1 MDAIFTRTSVR
12 AYADRPVEP
21 EKLERLLRAG
31 MAAPSARNQ
40 QPWEFYVT
48 TDRARLQ
55 ALSGCSPYVGFVKNA
70 TASKLRYPM
79 VQTSIFT
86 VSFQLF

>member
-40 QPWEFYVT
+40 
-48 TDRARLQ
+48 
-55 ALSGCSPYVGFVKNA
+55 
-70 TASKLRYPM
+70 
-79 VQTSIFT
+79 
-86 VSFQLF
+86 

>member
-21 EKLERLLRAG
+21 EKLERLLRAS

-55 ALSGCSPYVGFVKNA
+55 ALSGCSPYVGFVKTRGPPSCPA
-70 TASKLRYPM
+70 TAKKGSPRP
-79 VQTSIFT
+79 TT
-86 VSFQLF
+86 R

>member
-40 QPWEFYVT
+40 QP
-48 TDRARLQ
+48 
-55 ALSGCSPYVGFVKNA
+55 
-70 TASKLRYPM
+70 
-79 VQTSIFT
+79 
-86 VSFQLF
+86 